1 MMRKISAAKPVQSS
15 DWGLTLVFCGK
26 DSRWQFYECTDIAST
41 RRKIST
47 TTASCFWSFH
57 DAMKTQI
64 YVTIHASHTQN
75 FMNREVIK
83 TNEEKLS
90 ISKSAADNAL
100 IQAGGVRICVP
111 VTEPVFEEHIKKRS
125 HTLTSK
131 MTSRYVQAVLW
142 NSHQRWQPGRSVLD
156 VSTS

>member
-1 MMRKISAAKPVQSS
+1 
-15 DWGLTLVFCGK
+15 
-26 DSRWQFYECTDIAST
+26 
-41 RRKIST
+41 
-47 TTASCFWSFH
+47 
-57 DAMKTQI
+57 MKTQI

-131 MTSRYVQAVLW
+131 MTSRYVQAVL
-142 NSHQRWQPGRSVLD
+142 
-156 VSTS
+156 